1 MNDNYSTKTADIYEL
16 DNYIKYHN
24 RVLKKDE
31 GVYLSWPG
39 TAVEFC
45 GWFEGD
51 ITFNVDITIHP
62 YSDEGKIFLLYF
74 FLEVDGV
81 MTKTAAFHGGETKIE
96 IKGLEREYHHIKLI
110 KMNQSQMSTII
121 LKSITYSGE
130 MDIRPAD
137 KPLKIE
143 CIGDSITCGEGCMA
157 NRAPN
162 FDGDQART
170 SEIIHAY
177 PTQLGKI
184 LDADISHVS
193 CGGWGVDC
201 CEWNYGQT
209 IPSIY
214 DYTNWFDDKYE
225 KWDHTSFE
233 PDAIVVALGT
243 NDSGHNVPE
252 DRINS
257 ETKKF
262 LAHLREVHPNA
273 FILWVYGMMW
283 KPYDAWI
290 SQAIS
295 EFGDCNVKYLCV
307 ENDNNGGFDHPSLE
321 GHTRFAK
328 TMAKFIRQ
336 KLEL

>member
-1 MNDNYSTKTADIYEL
+1 MDAN
-16 DNYIKYHN
+16 IKYHN
-24 RVLKKDE
+24 RVVKKEE
-31 GVYLSWPG
+31 GVYLGWPG
-39 TAVEFC
+39 TAIEFC

-51 ITFNVDITIHP
+51 ITFNVDIKINP
-62 YSDEGKIFLLYF
+62 YLDSGMIFLLYF

-81 MTKTAAFHGGETKIE
+81 PTKTEAFHGGENKIE
-96 IKGLEREYHHIKLI
+96 IKGLKREYHTIKLI
-110 KMNQSQMSTII
+110 KMNQAQFSTV
-121 LKSITYSGE
+121 LVKSITYTGE
-130 MDIRPAD
+130 MDVRPAD
-137 KPLKIE
+137 KPLRIE

-157 NRAPN
+157 NRAPE

-193 CGGWGVDC
+193 CGGWGVEC

-214 DYTNWFDDKYE
+214 DYTCWFDDKYE
-225 KWDHTSFE
+225 KWDHSSFE

-252 DRINS
+252 DKLDAGIKN
-257 ETKKF
+257 F
-262 LAHLREVHPNA
+262 LAHLTEVHPDS

-283 KPYDAWI
+283 NPYDEWI
-290 SQAIS
+290 ARAIS
-295 EFGDCNVKYLCV
+295 EFGDGRIKYICV
-307 ENDNNGGFDHPSLE
+307 DKDNDGGFQHPSLE

-328 TMAKFIRQ
+328 TMARIIRE
-336 KLEL
+336 KLDI